1 MILYKNIPMF
11 NNIIILNKNY
21 VPLKNSRK
29 HHKHFNFAPRRSEQ
43 CNEEK

>member
-1 MILYKNIPMF
+1 MF

-29 HHKHFNFAPRRSEQ
+29 HTSTSILLLVVLNNVMKKNRF
-43 CNEEK
+43 